1 MYKYRVG
8 LRSFL
13 HHVALYFKGVK
24 VYALVGKAGTG
35 KSFRAQ
41 LVAQRLGIDMIL
53 DDGLLIKDQ
62 RILAGQSAK
71 KDKHSFSAVKTALLA
86 KPGQARKIRKA
97 LQRQNLQK
105 ILILGTSVGMVE
117 RITERLDLPHPKR
130 VITIGDIA
138 TKVEIDAATRSRKKS
153 GKHIIPVPAVE
164 VKKDYGNIFL
174 NSVRV
179 FIKRRFPFRRK
190 VNNAFEKTV
199 VRPEYSGKGKVSIS
213 RAALTQMVMHCAH
226 EYNPAIRVSKLV
238 VSEEKAGY
246 KLEVVIEIPL
256 ELKIAG
262 RIHGFQRYVLENIE
276 QFTGIDLQEV
286 NITVGKIRKTKKVE
300 DPPPEQKSIP
310 FPEEEDGGK

>member
-8 LRSFL
+8 LRSFF
-13 HHVALYFKGVK
+13 HHIALYFKGIK
-24 VYALVGKAGTG
+24 VYALVGKAGSG

-41 LVAQRLGIDMIL
+41 LVAQRLGIDLIL

-97 LQRQNLQK
+97 LRRQDYKKL
-105 ILILGTSVGMVE
+105 LILGTSVGMVE

-164 VKKDYGNIFL
+164 VKRDYGNIFL

-179 FIKRRFPFRRK
+179 LIKRRFPFRRK
-190 VNNAFEKTV
+190 PQDAFEKTV
-199 VRPEYSGKGKVSIS
+199 VRPEYSDKGKVSIS
-213 RAALTQMVMHCAH
+213 RAALTQMVMHCAN
-226 EYNPAIRVSKLV
+226 EYNPEIWVRKLV
-238 VSEEKAGY
+238 VSEEPAGY

-286 NITVGKIRKTKKVE
+286 NITVGKIRKKKKKREEV
-300 DPPPEQKSIP
+300 PAEQANIE
-310 FPEEEDGGK
+310 FPEMD

>member
-8 LRSFL
+8 ARSFF
-13 HHVALYFKGVK
+13 HHIARYFKGIK
-24 VYALVGKAGTG
+24 VYALVGKSGTG

-41 LVAQRLGIDMIL
+41 LVAQRLGIDLIL
-53 DDGLLIKDQ
+53 DDGLLIMDQ

-86 KPGQARKIRKA
+86 KPGQARNIRKA
-97 LQRQNLQK
+97 LRKQDYKK
-105 ILILGTSVGMVE
+105 ILILGTSVGMIE
-117 RITERLDLPHPKR
+117 RISERLDLPHPKR
-130 VITIGDIA
+130 VIAIGDIA

-164 VKKDYGNIFL
+164 VKRDYGNIFL

-179 FIKRRFPFRRK
+179 FIKRRLPFRRK
-190 VNNAFEKTV
+190 GKDAFEKTV
-199 VRPEYSGKGKVSIS
+199 VRPEYSTKGRVSIS

-256 ELKIAG
+256 EMQITG

-276 QFTGIDLQEV
+276 QFTGVDLQQV
-286 NITVGKIRKTKKVE
+286 NITVGKIRKTKKAE
-300 DPPPEQKSIP
+300 DPPPEQKKIE
-310 FPEEEDGGK
+310 FPEEDAGT